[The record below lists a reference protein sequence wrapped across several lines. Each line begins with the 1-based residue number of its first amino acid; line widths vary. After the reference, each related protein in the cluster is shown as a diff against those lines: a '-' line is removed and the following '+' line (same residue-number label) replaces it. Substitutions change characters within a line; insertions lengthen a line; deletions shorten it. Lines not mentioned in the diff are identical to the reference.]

1 MIAIRHFGGP
11 MSFFLLCFSLHRREH
26 FLSHLSLT
34 PRPPLSKLYILH
46 HDSPHADLERR
57 STRSRRFRRRQ
68 PSTLHL
74 LPPTGQLRHRPEIAL
89 AHSPLDLHLQE
100 QTNLFE
106 LMLPLSIIEM
116 EVRRMNGCR
125 DLFRLGFYCW
135 CCCVGFGLQFFEF
148 LQWRHPSNTSRALF
162 FQLHI
167 LLLPFSPAAAFS
179 SY

>member
-116 EVRRMNGCR
+116 EVKICAYYFQTVP
-125 DLFRLGFYCW
+125 LATT
-135 CCCVGFGLQFFEF
+135 VF
-148 LQWRHPSNTSRALF
+148 LSYSTAVVW
-162 FQLHI
+162 
-167 LLLPFSPAAAFS
+167 PFSPHFPFRLFCKS
-179 SY
+179 TVERLELCFLVKQV

>member
-116 EVRRMNGCR
+116 EV
-125 DLFRLGFYCW
+125 FPLGILRVSSSVFY
-135 CCCVGFGLQFFEF
+135 
-148 LQWRHPSNTSRALF
+148 NTVPHSWTQNLEIYVTVATKGTLVW
-162 FQLHI
+162 
-167 LLLPFSPAAAFS
+167 
-179 SY
+179 